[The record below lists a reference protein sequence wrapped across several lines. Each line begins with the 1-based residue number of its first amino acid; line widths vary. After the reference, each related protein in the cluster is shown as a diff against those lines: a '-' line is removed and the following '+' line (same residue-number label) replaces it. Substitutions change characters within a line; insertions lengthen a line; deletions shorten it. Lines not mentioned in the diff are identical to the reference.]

1 MEIPP
6 MTFQELNALFELAKK
21 HAANLPRKG
30 VSDHS
35 YHSEFQQDQ
44 RFWDGIV
51 EKLEKSV

>member
-1 MEIPP
+1 
-6 MTFQELNALFELAKK
+6 MTFEELNALHNLAEK

>member
-6 MTFQELNALFELAKK
+6 LTFQELNALFNLAKK
-21 HAANLPRKG
+21 HAGNLPRAG
-30 VSDHS
+30 MTDNS
-35 YHSEFQQDQ
+35 YHSEIQQNQ

>member
-21 HAANLPRKG
+21 HAANLPRMG
-30 VSDHS
+30 ITDHS
-35 YHSEFQQDQ
+35 YHSEFQQNQ